1 MSCGSVSDFYEGSD
15 CIKELLPPIERCQIY
30 HVLPNIPFY
39 GATFSRGTPMFS
51 NLIYS
56 IRRRLGVVVA
66 PSGMTRAFGI
76 GCHFA

>member
-1 MSCGSVSDFYEGSD
+1 MSCGSVADFYEGSD
-15 CIKELLPPIERCQIY
+15 CIKELLPPIERCHIY

-39 GATFSRGTPMFS
+39 GATFSRGTPLFS
-51 NLIYS
+51 NLIDS